1 GSGQRADPR
10 PGRDDP
16 SLHAPP
22 GRGRPADS
30 ASSGLRGQRGVA
42 GFTTRRGRMVDT
54 QLVARGIRHP
64 AVLRAMATVP
74 RERFVH
80 ELDAPDP
87 YEDSALPIG
96 QAQTI
101 SQPYVVA
108 LMLEAIDP
116 EPTDRV
122 LEIGTGSGYAAAV
135 LAEVVAE
142 VYTIERLA
150 TLAAAARA
158 QLAELGYRNV
168 HVLEGDGTLGWPE
181 HGPYD
186 GIIVTAGGA
195 GRPGAAPASAED
207 PGPPGGSRGVDP
219 PFSGSGPR
227 HPVGAR
233 PVHEGVTGSR
243 GVRAAHRGGWLA
255 SGRDGA
261 SGSRPMRSTG
271 SGSLAR
277 SERAGAHLPAR
288 RPL

>member
-1 GSGQRADPR
+1 MAD
-10 PGRDDP
+10 
-16 SLHAPP
+16 
-22 GRGRPADS
+22 
-30 ASSGLRGQRGVA
+30 
-42 GFTTRRGRMVDT
+42 FTTRRRRMVDT

-74 RERFVH
+74 RERFVS

-150 TLAAAARA
+150 TLAAASRA

-186 GIIVTAGGA
+186 GIIVTAGGPDVPAPLLPQLKVRAHLVVPVGSTPRSQELVRVTRCAPDQYTRESLGPVAFVPLIGKA
-195 GRPGAAPASAED
+195 GW
-207 PGPPGGSRGVDP
+207 PPGGMEHPRRDP
-219 PFSGSGPR
+219 
-227 HPVGAR
+227 
-233 PVHEGVTGSR
+233 
-243 GVRAAHRGGWLA
+243 
-255 SGRDGA
+255 
-261 SGSRPMRSTG
+261 
-271 SGSLAR
+271 
-277 SERAGAHLPAR
+277 
-288 RPL
+288 